1 MFSDESSF
9 QLNSNNIKQFHVKG
23 QKPPAKKKLNHNS
36 KIMVWGCISYQGKV
50 SLRIINDTLKTDGY
64 LKILKEKRREIL
76 HLFRHRKI
84 WYFQQDGAPSHRP
97 KKIKNY
103 IKRWITKRILPHPP
117 QSPDLNP
124 IELIWAK
131 MKGLV
136 EKKRPQSK
144 DQLLKAILSSWEQ
157 ITLQDIRNCINDLPK
172 KIEKII
178 DCKGELL

>member
-1 MFSDESSF
+1 
-9 QLNSNNIKQFHVKG
+9 
-23 QKPPAKKKLNHNS
+23 
-36 KIMVWGCISYQGKV
+36 
-50 SLRIINDTLKTDGY
+50 
-64 LKILKEKRREIL
+64 
-76 HLFRHRKI
+76 
-84 WYFQQDGAPSHRP
+84 
-97 KKIKNY
+97 
-103 IKRWITKRILPHPP
+103 
-117 QSPDLNP
+117 
-124 IELIWAK
+124 